1 MKPLQVAIAV
11 LILALLAAGGIILL
25 RQSKIG
31 PKPIGQITKP
41 SSAVKVESKMKL
53 ASSAFSDN
61 QSIPAKYTCDGVNIS
76 PPLTISEIPENAQG
90 LVLIVDDPDAPAG
103 DWVHWTVFNIDPA
116 MTEVTEGTV
125 PTGAVEGMTD
135 FGKTGWGGPCPP
147 ASPKSQRG
155 EPSGTHRYQFKL
167 YALDT
172 TLELG
177 SSAKK
182 QDIGEAMQGHI
193 LDQTLL
199 IGLYQRG

>member
-25 RQSKIG
+25 RQKIE
-31 PKPIGQITKP
+31 PKPIGQITQP
-41 SSAVKVESKMKL
+41 SGPVKVESKMKL

-103 DWVHWTVFNIDPA
+103 DWVHWTVFNIDPL
-116 MTEVTEGTV
+116 TKQVDEGQV
-125 PTGAVEGMTD
+125 PAGGVEGMTD
-135 FGKTGWGGPCPP
+135 FGKSGWGGPCP
-147 ASPKSQRG
+147 
-155 EPSGTHRYQFKL
+155 PSGTHRYQFKL

-172 TLELG
+172 RLELS

-182 QDIGEAMQGHI
+182 QDIGVAMQEHI

-199 IGLYQRG
+199 VGLYQRG